1 VKGYKCLL
9 ASYACF
15 YLVNFH
21 PKEGGF
27 PAFEVNSLKQA
38 PFSISDTLVSIS
50 VRLYFNEVK
59 PCSSLSNIIIFQLY
73 NRYHYTQFIWVAAQ
87 AMLALPMLAP
97 TVR

>member
-27 PAFEVNSLKQA
+27 PAFEVNS
-38 PFSISDTLVSIS
+38 
-50 VRLYFNEVK
+50 
-59 PCSSLSNIIIFQLY
+59 SNIIIFQLY